1 MGQPESRYG
10 RRGVRCRCSTKR
22 TSFLLVCIK
31 SCLLWRWCT
40 SGSAGEAEAPSTAM
54 RRFAVAAS
62 ALLTVAD
69 LGSAVLVFAAV
80 HGWQWH
86 GLLRAWVRR
95 KPIVS
100 AKLVCSPPSA
110 QAAELSNLD
119 RRTGIADLCLLSLVR
134 AVPNGATWL
143 ACGSGANL
151 RR

>member
-1 MGQPESRYG
+1 
-10 RRGVRCRCSTKR
+10 
-22 TSFLLVCIK
+22 
-31 SCLLWRWCT
+31 
-40 SGSAGEAEAPSTAM
+40 M